1 MKIIFSPSKEMD
13 FEKESLSFFTDDVSY
28 LDKTKKIYEI
38 LIQLSKEEIS
48 KRFKIRGE
56 ILDNFLKDLNA
67 FENLKEKP
75 AIEAY
80 SGLSFRQL
88 LLNEYTE
95 ENFQFVYKHLIILSA
110 LYGYTKGTELIKN
123 HRLDFSIKIFEEM
136 SLYKYWEDYVNNIFQ
151 EEEVIFN
158 LASKEYSKLLNR
170 KKLNII
176 DFEFYEN
183 EDFKQISANSKKAR
197 GEMLNLIILNQI
209 TEIKKVKELSMKEYI
224 FREDLSEKNKI
235 VFMKNRNK

>member
-13 FEKESLSFFTDDVSY
+13 FEKESLIEFSKKIET
-28 LDKTKKIYEI
+28 LEKTKRIYEI

-48 KRFKIRGE
+48 KRFKIKGE
-56 ILDNFLKDLNA
+56 ILEKFLKDLND
-67 FENLKEKP
+67 FESLKEKP
-75 AIEAY
+75 AVEAY

-88 LLNEYTE
+88 LLNEYTD
-95 ENFQFVYKHLIILSA
+95 ENFQFVYEHLIILSA
-110 LYGYTKGTELIKN
+110 LYGYSRGTELIKN

-136 SLYKYWEDYVNNIFQ
+136 SLYKYWEDYVNVIFQ
-151 EEEVIFN
+151 EGELIFN

-183 EDFKQISANSKKAR
+183 QEFKQVSANSKKAR
-197 GEMLNLIILNQI
+197 GEMLNLIIMNQV
-209 TEIKKVKELSMKEYI
+209 TEVNKIKTLEMKEYV
-224 FREDLSEKNKI
+224 FSEDLSSENKI
-235 VFMKNRNK
+235 VFIKGLK